1 MHTLRMRNQH
11 AAKNQNA
18 SFYKYGQVETC
29 QEKRYNQGFCRMG
42 IKLLNLGQCFQK
54 SFTVPAYKHSFWRS
68 GSK

>member
-1 MHTLRMRNQH
+1 
-11 AAKNQNA
+11 
-18 SFYKYGQVETC
+18 
-29 QEKRYNQGFCRMG
+29 MG